1 MEQFQGLTAE
11 MYRAIVTIVDDRMR
25 EIRVTRQEYN
35 RLVRAHARTEERVS
49 RLEEAITKL
58 MEVQAR
64 AEEESAAR
72 WASIEAALNRLAEA
86 QARTEQAQARTEEA
100 QARTAEEL
108 QRYREESEVRWASIE
123 AALARLAEAQAR
135 TEEAQARTEAQI
147 RALAEAQARTEE
159 AQARTAEE
167 LRRYREESEVRW
179 ANIEAALAQLAEA
192 QARTEAQVWRLTDRE
207 GELRGRMLEFSYY
220 QKAGSYFGPF
230 LRRPRA
236 VLPVEIE
243 EQVEKHLLQEEFR
256 ELLAVDL
263 LVSGYP
269 RYRPEAPQVWLVVE
283 VSATVDRNDVERA
296 RRRAGILRKAGLR
309 AIPAVAG
316 EDATIGAMEMAEAHK
331 VLMLQDGRALFWEE
345 ALTEALSE
353 EPSGGAR

>member
-72 WASIEAALNRLAEA
+72 WASIEAAL
-86 QARTEQAQARTEEA
+86 AR
-100 QARTAEEL
+100 
-108 QRYREESEVRWASIE
+108 
-123 AALARLAEAQAR
+123 
-135 TEEAQARTEAQI
+135 
-147 RALAEAQARTEE
+147 LAEAQARTEE

-179 ANIEAALAQLAEA
+179 ANIEAALARLAEA

>member
-1 MEQFQGLTAE
+1 
-11 MYRAIVTIVDDRMR
+11 
-25 EIRVTRQEYN
+25 
-35 RLVRAHARTEERVS
+35 
-49 RLEEAITKL
+49 
-58 MEVQAR
+58 
-64 AEEESAAR
+64 
-72 WASIEAALNRLAEA
+72 
-86 QARTEQAQARTEEA
+86 
-100 QARTAEEL
+100 
-108 QRYREESEVRWASIE
+108 
-123 AALARLAEAQAR
+123 
-135 TEEAQARTEAQI
+135 
-147 RALAEAQARTEE
+147 AQARTEE

-179 ANIEAALAQLAEA
+179 ANIEAALARLAEA